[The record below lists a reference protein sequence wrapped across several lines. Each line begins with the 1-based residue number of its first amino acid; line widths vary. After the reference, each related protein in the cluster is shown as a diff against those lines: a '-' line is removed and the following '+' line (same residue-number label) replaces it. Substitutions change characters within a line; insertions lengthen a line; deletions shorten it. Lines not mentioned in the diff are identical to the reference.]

1 MTNRTKGIASIII
14 SAFGFALMAMFVRLC
29 DDFGNEISSFQ
40 KSFFRNIIAFSIA
53 AIVFARQR
61 QANHSTSQSLNPK
74 TTLLLLARCFAGC
87 IGIFANFYALSK
99 IPIAEAMALNKTA
112 PFFTVLFSW
121 ILLKES
127 PKPRQLAAIFIAF
140 AGVMLV
146 MKPLFVVNDTF
157 AFNCALLGGLGAGIA
172 YTCVRELGV
181 QKVNSAFIVL
191 FFSAFSSL
199 ASIPFMFSR
208 LDPMTPAQIF
218 IMLGAGAGA
227 AIGQFGVTTAYRF
240 APPRQVAVYDY
251 TNLIFTAILGF
262 ALFDQIPDW
271 ISIAGFATI
280 IAAAIFAN
288 SKSAKQTT

>member
-1 MTNRTKGIASIII
+1 MTNRTKGIISIII

-29 DDFGNEISSFQ
+29 DDYGNEISSFQ
-40 KSFFRNIIAFSIA
+40 KSFFRNIIAFAIA
-53 AIVFARQR
+53 AIVFARQKR
-61 QANHSTSQSLNPK
+61 TDASHFQTLNPK

-127 PKPRQLAAIFIAF
+127 PKPRQLSAIFIAF
-140 AGVMLV
+140 VGVTLV
-146 MKPLFVVNDTF
+146 MKPLFIVNDAF

-181 QKVNSAFIVL
+181 QKINSAFIVL

-208 LDPMTPAQIF
+208 FDPMTSAQIF

-262 ALFDQIPDW
+262 LLFDQIPDW

-280 IAAAIFAN
+280 IAAAVFAN
-288 SKSAKQTT
+288 SKSDK

>member
-1 MTNRTKGIASIII
+1 MTNRTKGIISIII

-29 DDFGNEISSFQ
+29 DDYGNEISSFQ
-40 KSFFRNIIAFSIA
+40 KSFFRNIIAFAIA
-53 AIVFARQR
+53 AIVFARQKR
-61 QANHSTSQSLNPK
+61 TDASHFQTLNPK

-127 PKPRQLAAIFIAF
+127 PKPRQLSAIFIAF
-140 AGVMLV
+140 VGVTLV
-146 MKPLFVVNDTF
+146 MKPLFIVNDAF

-181 QKVNSAFIVL
+181 QKINSAFIVL

-208 LDPMTPAQIF
+208 FDPMTSAQIF

-251 TNLIFTAILGF
+251 TNLIFTAVLGF
-262 ALFDQIPDW
+262 LLFDQIPDW

-280 IAAAIFAN
+280 IAAAVFAN
-288 SKSAKQTT
+288 SKSDK

>member
-1 MTNRTKGIASIII
+1 MTNRTKGIISIII

-29 DDFGNEISSFQ
+29 DDYGNEISSFQ
-40 KSFFRNIIAFSIA
+40 KSFFRNIIAFAIA
-53 AIVFARQR
+53 AIVFARQKR
-61 QANHSTSQSLNPK
+61 TDASHFQTLNPK
-74 TTLLLLARCFAGC
+74 TALLLLARCFAGC

-127 PKPRQLAAIFIAF
+127 PKPRQLSAIFIAF
-140 AGVMLV
+140 VGVTLV
-146 MKPLFVVNDTF
+146 MKPLFIVNDAF
-157 AFNCALLGGLGAGIA
+157 AFNSALLGGLGAGIA

-181 QKVNSAFIVL
+181 RKINSAFIVL

-208 LDPMTPAQIF
+208 FDPMTSAQIF

-262 ALFDQIPDW
+262 LLFDQIPDW

-280 IAAAIFAN
+280 IAAALFAN
-288 SKSAKQTT
+288 SKSDK

>member
-1 MTNRTKGIASIII
+1 MAIII
-14 SAFGFALMAMFVRLC
+14 SAFGFALMATFVRLC

-40 KSFFRNIIAFSIA
+40 KSFFRNIIAFAIA
-53 AIVFARQR
+53 AVVFARAERSEYPLR
-61 QANHSTSQSLNPK
+61 QTLNAK
-74 TTLLLLARCFAGC
+74 TTLFLFIRCLAGC

-127 PKPRQLAAIFIAF
+127 PKMRQLSAILIAF
-140 AGVMLV
+140 AGVTMV
-146 MKPLFVVNDTF
+146 MKPLFVVNDAF
-157 AFNCALLGGLGAGIA
+157 AFNCALIGGLGAGIA

-181 QKVNSAFIVL
+181 HKVNPAFIVL

-199 ASIPFMFSR
+199 ASIPFIITGFT
-208 LDPMTPAQIF
+208 PMTMTQIF

-227 AIGQFGVTTAYRF
+227 AIGQFGITAAYRF

-262 ALFDQIPDW
+262 MLFDQIPDW
-271 ISIAGFATI
+271 ISITGFITI
-280 IAAAIFAN
+280 IAAGIFAN
-288 SKSAKQTT
+288 SGVKK

>member
-1 MTNRTKGIASIII
+1 MTNRTKGIIAIII

-40 KSFFRNIIAFSIA
+40 KSFFRNIIAFAIA
-53 AIVFARQR
+53 AVVFARAGRSEYPLR
-61 QANHSTSQSLNPK
+61 QTLNAK
-74 TTLLLLARCFAGC
+74 TTLFLFIRCLAGC

-127 PKPRQLAAIFIAF
+127 PKMRQLLAILIAF
-140 AGVMLV
+140 AGVTMV
-146 MKPLFVVNDTF
+146 MKPLFVVNDAF
-157 AFNCALLGGLGAGIA
+157 AFNCALIGGLGAGIA

-181 QKVNSAFIVL
+181 HKVNPAFIVL

-199 ASIPFMFSR
+199 ASIPFIITGFT
-208 LDPMTPAQIF
+208 PMTMAQIF

-227 AIGQFGVTTAYRF
+227 AIGQFGITAAYRF

-262 ALFDQIPDW
+262 MLFDQIPDW
-271 ISIAGFATI
+271 ISITGFITI
-280 IAAAIFAN
+280 IAAGIFAN
-288 SKSAKQTT
+288 SGVKK